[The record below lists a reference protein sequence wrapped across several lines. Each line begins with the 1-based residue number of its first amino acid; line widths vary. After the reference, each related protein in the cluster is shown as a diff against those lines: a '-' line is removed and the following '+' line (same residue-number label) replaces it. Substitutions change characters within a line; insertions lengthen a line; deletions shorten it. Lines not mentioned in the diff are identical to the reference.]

1 MKQLV
6 FDVLGDPLEVLRVRE
21 APVPVPAAGQIRIR
35 VKACPLNP
43 SDDMFIRGQYRWRPS
58 LPQVAGVEGAG
69 IVDAIGAGVQIPR
82 NTSVCFRA
90 KGTWAESIV
99 LPADAFTPQP
109 GSIPLESAC
118 QLSLNPPTAWALL
131 HEARLQS
138 GDWLLL
144 TGGASSVNVLVVQ
157 MAREL
162 GIRTICTIR
171 SADKLPMLKAIGA
184 TEVINTSEGD
194 LAERVNDLTDSKGVA
209 CCFDAVG
216 DSLASDAY
224 RCLAVR
230 GRMFVYDRM
239 SREDFLLN
247 NATIIYRNLTI
258 RGFGIDDWLEGV
270 SLVTKGHMVK
280 ELIEK
285 VMTSRLIM
293 PVAASYPLERVRE
306 AIQYSRSSVTLGK
319 VLLTV

>member
-1 MKQLV
+1 MKQVV

-21 APVPVPAAGQIRIR
+21 VPVSVPAAGQIRIR
-35 VKACPLNP
+35 VKACPINP

-69 IVDAIGAGVQIPR
+69 IVDAIDAGVQIPR

-99 LPADAFTPQP
+99 LPADAVTPLP

-162 GIRTICTIR
+162 GIRTICAVR
-171 SADKLPMLKAIGA
+171 SPDKLPMLKAIGA

-209 CCFDAVG
+209 
-216 DSLASDAY
+216 AS
-224 RCLAVR
+224 
-230 GRMFVYDRM
+230 MQ
-239 SREDFLLN
+239 
-247 NATIIYRNLTI
+247 
-258 RGFGIDDWLEGV
+258 W
-270 SLVTKGHMVK
+270 
-280 ELIEK
+280 
-285 VMTSRLIM
+285 
-293 PVAASYPLERVRE
+293 AAALPPTPIAAWPSGGECTYT
-306 AIQYSRSSVTLGK
+306 AG
-319 VLLTV
+319 